1 MGKGATNNMTN
12 RETFTVKNTFI
23 EIDDGFFEGDSL
35 DFVESTAFE
44 AKRQVSEPAVAFGRP
59 GMMQDLGP
67 LGGVNLAA
75 PNGVRGRMGSLQEG
89 AEIPEDG
96 SSSSQNQLFDDY
108 DENENEERA
117 NGGWNQRWSEGG
129 HQPGGFMGS
138 DMGDNFNGGQMMG
151 GDCMQFQPMGMQNGQ
166 QIFAGAVM
174 MPVKLD
180 NAKQEDPAQTQ
191 LPPEWASTFTVMM
204 RNLPNRYTQ
213 LMLLEEISSAGFA
226 GAFDFLYLPI
236 DPDTHANKGYA
247 FVNFVDPVQAWR
259 FKGAYEGQQM
269 KCFNSSKFVSVNP
282 AALQGLE
289 ANYAHYST
297 ARCSRGNPSARPL
310 FFREPQQKFTPRN
323 AARRG
328 GHRRRVNARSLV
340 DVAVQRNE
348 MMQQRVQP
356 KPPPQPA
363 AAAPMESPVQG
374 GRFCPYCGGAT
385 QPSYRFCKF
394 CGSSL
399 EGLEVLLRGNEP

>member
-1 MGKGATNNMTN
+1 MMG
-12 RETFTVKNTFI
+12 
-23 EIDDGFFEGDSL
+23 
-35 DFVESTAFE
+35 
-44 AKRQVSEPAVAFGRP
+44 
-59 GMMQDLGP
+59 
-67 LGGVNLAA
+67 
-75 PNGVRGRMGSLQEG
+75 
-89 AEIPEDG
+89 
-96 SSSSQNQLFDDY
+96 
-108 DENENEERA
+108 
-117 NGGWNQRWSEGG
+117 
-129 HQPGGFMGS
+129 
-138 DMGDNFNGGQMMG
+138 G

-166 QIFAGAVM
+166 PIFAGAVM
-174 MPVKLD
+174 MPLKMD
-180 NAKQEDPAQTQ
+180 SDEKDPMAAQ
-191 LPPEWASTFTVMM
+191 LPQKWAQTFTVMM

-226 GAFDFLYLPI
+226 GTFDFLYLPI

-247 FVNFVDPVQAWR
+247 FINFVDPVQAWR

-348 MMQQRVQP
+348 LMTEQDQDQDGPGPQQQQP
-356 KPPPQPA
+356 RQEMRSAPQ
-363 AAAPMESPVQG
+363 APSQGQG
-374 GRFCPYCGGAT
+374 GDGQGCRFCPYCGGAT
-385 QPSYRFCKF
+385 RPSYRFCKF
-394 CGSSL
+394 CGASL
-399 EGLEVLLRGNEP
+399 EGLEVLLTQALKSDAPSGVL

>member
-1 MGKGATNNMTN
+1 
-12 RETFTVKNTFI
+12 
-23 EIDDGFFEGDSL
+23 
-35 DFVESTAFE
+35 
-44 AKRQVSEPAVAFGRP
+44 
-59 GMMQDLGP
+59 MQGT
-67 LGGVNLAA
+67 
-75 PNGVRGRMGSLQEG
+75 M
-89 AEIPEDG
+89 
-96 SSSSQNQLFDDY
+96 
-108 DENENEERA
+108 
-117 NGGWNQRWSEGG
+117 
-129 HQPGGFMGS
+129 
-138 DMGDNFNGGQMMG
+138 
-151 GDCMQFQPMGMQNGQ
+151 
-166 QIFAGAVM
+166 M
-174 MPVKLD
+174 MPVNVSKPEGQLQ
-180 NAKQEDPAQTQ
+180 AH
-191 LPPEWASTFTVMM
+191 LPPYWQSTFTVMM

-269 KCFNSSKFVSVNP
+269 KCFNSSKFVTVNP
-282 AALQGLE
+282 AALQGFE

-310 FFREPQQKFTPRN
+310 FFREPQHKFTPRH

-356 KPPPQPA
+356 
-363 AAAPMESPVQG
+363 
-374 GRFCPYCGGAT
+374 
-385 QPSYRFCKF
+385 
-394 CGSSL
+394 
-399 EGLEVLLRGNEP
+399 